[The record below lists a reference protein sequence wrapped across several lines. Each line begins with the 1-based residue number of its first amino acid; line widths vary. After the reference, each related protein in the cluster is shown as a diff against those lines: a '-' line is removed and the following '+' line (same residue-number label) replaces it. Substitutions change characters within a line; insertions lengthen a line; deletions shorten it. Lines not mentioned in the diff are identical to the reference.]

1 MRIVF
6 MGTPAYAVPT
16 LEALIAAGHD
26 VVAVYTRADAAS
38 GRGKALRPSEVKVA
52 AAEHGIEVHTPA
64 SFKDE
69 AEVARLAAF
78 KPDAIVVAAY
88 GMLLPQSVLD
98 VARLGTYN
106 VHASLLPRWRG
117 AAPIQRAILEGD
129 KEAGV
134 CSMKV
139 ELALDAGDYITA
151 GSVPVAGK
159 TTDEITDELAHI
171 GAAGMVEVL
180 AAEQAGGAQWVAQDE
195 ALVTYAAKIAKEE
208 TLLLPELTV
217 EEAMRRVLASNHRA
231 PARCV
236 VCGKEVQVIEAAAC
250 DDAADARAVVLQK
263 KRIALGFADGALEL
277 LRVKPQGKK
286 EMPVQGWIDGLR
298 NAQPVW
304 SAV

>member
-6 MGTPAYAVPT
+6 MGTPAYAVCT
-16 LEALIAAGHD
+16 LQALVDAGHD

-38 GRGKALRPSEVKVA
+38 GRGKELHPSEVKQA
-52 AAEHGIEVHTPA
+52 ALELGIPVFTPA
-64 SFKDE
+64 TFKDD
-69 AEVARLAAF
+69 AAMQQLASF
-78 KPDAIVVAAY
+78 KPDAVVVAAY

-129 KEAGV
+129 EYAGV

-159 TTDEITDELAHI
+159 TTDELTCELARI
-171 GAAGMVEVL
+171 GAAGMVKAL
-180 AAEQAGGAQWVAQDE
+180 AAEEAGNAQWLAQDE
-195 ALVTYAAKIAKEE
+195 SLVTYAAKISKEE
-208 TLLLPELTV
+208 VLLAPEQTCDAAL
-217 EEAMRRVLASNHRA
+217 RRIMASNHRA

-236 VCGKEVQVIEAAAC
+236 VCGKEVQVVAAHL
-250 DDAADARAVVLQK
+250 AADALGQGEVLLQK
-263 KRIALGFADGALEL
+263 KRMALGFADGALEL
-277 LRVKPQGKK
+277 DLVKPQGKK
-286 EMPVQGWIDGLR
+286 EMPVTGWINGLR
-298 NAQPVW
+298 QAQPVW
-304 SAV
+304 QAL